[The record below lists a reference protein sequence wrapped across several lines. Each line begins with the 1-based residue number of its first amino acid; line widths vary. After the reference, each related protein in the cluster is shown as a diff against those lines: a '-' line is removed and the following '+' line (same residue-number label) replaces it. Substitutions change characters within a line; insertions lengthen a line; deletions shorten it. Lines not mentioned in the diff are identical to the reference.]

1 MTIKRVS
8 DYEVFFSG
16 ELEGDIAEEF
26 INIISEIGSEL
37 EGLNS
42 NDYGSEVEEIA
53 IIPIVAKITPEYEDA
68 GFFKERKLFKRKSKE
83 ADFRLR
89 IDYETF
95 LSADYATR
103 KILIIRN
110 IIQSIRILGEK
121 AKSDF
126 NAIKL
131 EKDILQIFDINGSI

>member
-1 MTIKRVS
+1 MR
-8 DYEVFFSG
+8 FFLSG

-26 INIISEIGSEL
+26 INIISEIGNEL

-53 IIPIVAKITPEYEDA
+53 IIPIVVNITSEYEDA
-68 GFFKERKLFKRKSKE
+68 GFHKERKLFKRKSKE

-89 IDYETF
+89 IDHETF

-110 IIQSIRILGEK
+110 VIQSIRILGGK

-131 EKDILQIFDINGSI
+131 EQDILEVFDIKGVVDELKI

>member
-1 MTIKRVS
+1 MR
-8 DYEVFFSG
+8 FFLSG

-110 IIQSIRILGEK
+110 IIRSIRRLGER

-131 EKDILQIFDINGSI
+131 EQDILQVFDINGII

>member
-1 MTIKRVS
+1 MR
-8 DYEVFFSG
+8 FFLSG

-42 NDYGSEVEEIA
+42 NDYGSEVEEMA

-89 IDYETF
+89 MTTKHF

-103 KILIIRN
+103 KI
-110 IIQSIRILGEK
+110 
-121 AKSDF
+121 
-126 NAIKL
+126 
-131 EKDILQIFDINGSI
+131 

>member
-1 MTIKRVS
+1 MR
-8 DYEVFFSG
+8 FFLSG

-68 GFFKERKLFKRKSKE
+68 GFFKERKFFKRKSKE

-126 NAIKL
+126 NAVKL
-131 EKDILQIFDINGSI
+131 EQDILQVFDIDASI

>member
-1 MTIKRVS
+1 MIMR
-8 DYEVFFSG
+8 FFLSG

-121 AKSDF
+121 AKFDF

-131 EKDILQIFDINGSI
+131 EQDILQIFDINGSI

>member
-1 MTIKRVS
+1 MRF
-8 DYEVFFSG
+8 FFSG

-110 IIQSIRILGEK
+110 IIRSIRILGER

-131 EKDILQIFDINGSI
+131 EQDILQVFDINGII

>member
-1 MTIKRVS
+1 MR
-8 DYEVFFSG
+8 FFLSG

-26 INIISEIGSEL
+26 INIISEISSEL

-42 NDYGSEVEEIA
+42 NDYGREVEEIA

-110 IIQSIRILGEK
+110 VIQSIRILGGK

-131 EKDILQIFDINGSI
+131 EQDILQVFDIDGSI

>member
-1 MTIKRVS
+1 MR
-8 DYEVFFSG
+8 FFLSG

-53 IIPIVAKITPEYEDA
+53 IIPIVAQITPEYEDA

-110 IIQSIRILGEK
+110 IIRSIRILGER

-131 EKDILQIFDINGSI
+131 EQDILQVFDINGII

>member
-1 MTIKRVS
+1 MR
-8 DYEVFFSG
+8 FFLSG

>member
-1 MTIKRVS
+1 MR
-8 DYEVFFSG
+8 FFLSG
-16 ELEGDIAEEF
+16 ELEGDIAEDF
-26 INIISEIGSEL
+26 INIISEISSEL
-37 EGLNS
+37 EKLNS
-42 NDYGSEVEEIA
+42 NHYGSEVEEIA

-95 LSADYATR
+95 LSADYSTR
-103 KILIIRN
+103 KMLIIRN
-110 IIQSIRILGEK
+110 VIQSIRVLGGK

-131 EKDILQIFDINGSI
+131 EQDILQVFDIKGVI

>member
-1 MTIKRVS
+1 VKENKY
-8 DYEVFFSG
+8 D
-16 ELEGDIAEEF
+16 
-26 INIISEIGSEL
+26 
-37 EGLNS
+37 
-42 NDYGSEVEEIA
+42 
-53 IIPIVAKITPEYEDA
+53 EYKFCIE
-68 GFFKERKLFKRKSKE
+68 KQ

-110 IIQSIRILGEK
+110 VIQSIRILGGK

-126 NAIKL
+126 NVIKL
-131 EKDILQIFDINGSI
+131 EQDVLQVFDIDVSIFTDEYYVVCLRSEKQVFVMRKNGLWIKIKVTEVFTLRMKMYSNFWGRFLQLLYLESLRGFSSI